1 MEGAFSE
8 VCCGAYVL
16 GNDTSPSLTQALPAL
31 NDQVIIQGY
40 ASFGTSKGK
49 AMDLEE
55 QVLTGMVLYWWV
67 VFVLWA
73 TRRGWE

>member
-8 VCCGAYVL
+8 VCCGANVL
-16 GNDTSPSLTQALPAL
+16 GNDTSPSLTQALLAL
-31 NDQVIIQGY
+31 NDLVIIQGY
-40 ASFGTSKGK
+40 ASFGTSKRK

-55 QVLTGMVLYWWV
+55 QVLTGISLYWWV